1 MASVK
6 RVEQLDLALLVD
18 VSIVLPLG
26 RVLRRDEHQISQK
39 SCGAAISVG
48 ERMKP
53 RGLGTGIPN

>member
-1 MASVK
+1 
-6 RVEQLDLALLVD
+6 VEQLDLALLVD